1 MKSHH
6 SSLPVRSSVR
16 KAVAALLLTFL
27 AVAAGCRH
35 SDGGSPTISVSFP
48 MQETLVREIVG
59 QGISINTLITPGVDP
74 ETFDPS
80 MQTLS
85 ELNGSRAYF
94 TLGTP
99 GFEQNLVSKAA
110 GSLKGVE
117 IIDTSKG
124 IRIIDGTHGGHEADP
139 HVGTSLKNA
148 VIIAGNIAESL
159 CRLFPDSARTY
170 RENAARLQSG
180 LRQLDDSVSQ
190 ILKSE
195 KGAAFVVMHP
205 SLSYFA
211 RDYGLRQ
218 IAMETEGKEAT
229 PRQLQQRMQMAR
241 DAGARVMICER
252 GHAPAQSRELARQM
266 GLKLLEVSLNGPE
279 WQREL
284 LRIAEA
290 IAQD

>member
-16 KAVAALLLTFL
+16 KAAAALLLTFL

-59 QGISINTLITPGVDP
+59 QGISINTLITPGADP

-195 KGAAFVVMHP
+195 KGAVVKLLRTRLWTPPDSYGDRRQGSHSP
-205 SLSYFA
+205 SAATTYADGPRCRSKS
-211 RDYGLRQ
+211 DDLR
-218 IAMETEGKEAT
+218 TRT
-229 PRQLQQRMQMAR
+229 R
-241 DAGARVMICER
+241 AGAV
-252 GHAPAQSRELARQM
+252 P
-266 GLKLLEVSLNGPE
+266 
-279 WQREL
+279 
-284 LRIAEA
+284 
-290 IAQD
+290 